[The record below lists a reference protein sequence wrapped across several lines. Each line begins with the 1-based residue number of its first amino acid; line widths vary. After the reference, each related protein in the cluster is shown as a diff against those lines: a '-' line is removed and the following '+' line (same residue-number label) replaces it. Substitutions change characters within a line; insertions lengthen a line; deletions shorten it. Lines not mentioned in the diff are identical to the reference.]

1 LGIVETAVIAVVAIA
16 IIIGGFAFA
25 FRNGYIT
32 IETGEEKNPEE
43 ETSKEEKPKPRPYD
57 DKSLYY

>member
-32 IETGEEKNPEE
+32 IETGEEKKPEE